1 MYLPTAVLIARNPVR
16 VTQTNL
22 IVRQGLKLETVKCWI
37 LLGGRFLKR
46 AVPQDANSVPLRGT
60 DAEAA
65 EEHPRQ
71 MLPEDNRRACT
82 SAAMIGLAI
91 SVGAYGLLAPQKGDN
106 ASAAEPTS
114 DAINAERNSAE
125 STGQAPF
132 KVIAEPTL
140 ANSTSPVTPTVT
152 KSITIAS
159 SSQPRTV
166 NHTVQDG
173 QTLWK
178 IAELYGID
186 VAKLAASNS
195 LQVNAVLDVGQ
206 VLQVPSDAQVTIP
219 QLAVKQMPELKQ
231 VPTIPAIPAA
241 LNSIPKNASS
251 ESNLQTLPKAE
262 QPNALSSLKQNRD
275 RLKQSLAELKS
286 EESTNVA
293 QAVPEVNSTTDAQPE
308 AAANLA
314 PYQVQKGETLSAIA
328 QSRGV
333 SMAELAKL
341 NQLSNP
347 NLLKANQVIQVPQ
360 ATVATQSTEMSA
372 PRQTSVAIP
381 VVPSLAAT
389 QNVDSASV
397 PLAVGGDAQQ
407 FAFGGAN
414 SKSSSAESVSYNAN
428 QRGSS
433 PYVNS
438 LMSEIAKLRQSYQS
452 RAAAQKLKPS
462 AKISVPNVSAAS
474 RRENP
479 EFKSSRRLAA
489 LQTEARS
496 VKQPSSK
503 MEAMLADAP
512 KPKQQL
518 VATSAL
524 GSETYTPLIRSQVG
538 KTVSPNLPPLGK
550 SDSYLPST
558 ADGRFKGYTW
568 PAKGVLTSPY
578 GWRWGRMHKG
588 IDIAGPVGTP
598 IVAAAPGKVVT
609 AGWNDGGYG
618 ILVEVEHSDGSV
630 TLYAHN
636 SRVLVRVGQQVTQG
650 QQIAL
655 MGSTGYSTG
664 PHSHFEVHVPG
675 RGAVNPIAYL
685 PQSRG

>member
-1 MYLPTAVLIARNPVR
+1 M
-16 VTQTNL
+16 
-22 IVRQGLKLETVKCWI
+22 
-37 LLGGRFLKR
+37 KR
-46 AVPQDANSVPLRGT
+46 AVPQDANSVPLHGT
-60 DAEAA
+60 DAEAV

-71 MLPEDNRRACT
+71 TLPEDNRRACT

-125 STGQAPF
+125 PTGQASF
-132 KVIAEPTL
+132 KVVAEPTL
-140 ANSTSPVTPTVT
+140 ANSTSSVQPTVT
-152 KSITIAS
+152 KSISIAS

-166 NHTVQDG
+166 NHAVQDG

-231 VPTIPAIPAA
+231 VPTIPAIPVA
-241 LNSIPKNASS
+241 LNSIPNNAAS
-251 ESNLQTLPKAE
+251 ESTLQTLPKAK

-293 QAVPEVNSTTDAQPE
+293 QAVPEVNSTTDTQLE
-308 AAANLA
+308 AANLA

-360 ATVATQSTEMSA
+360 ATLTAQPAGMSA
-372 PRQTSVAIP
+372 PRQAAVAIP

-414 SKSSSAESVSYNAN
+414 SKSSSADSVSYNAG

-462 AKISVPNVSAAS
+462 AKISVPNISAAP

-479 EFKSSRRLAA
+479 EFKASRRLAA

-496 VKQPSSK
+496 VKRPSSK

-524 GSETYTPLIRSQVG
+524 GSETYTPLIRTQVG
-538 KTVSPNLPPLGK
+538 KAVSPNLPPLGK
-550 SDSYLPST
+550 SDSYLPNAT
-558 ADGRFKGYTW
+558 DGRFKGYAW

-618 ILVEVEHSDGSV
+618 NLVEVEHSDGSV